1 MFVRKISRSYIFL
14 FFSACICQL
23 FITLF
28 CGRLRINLK
37 ETMRLFLW
45 FAPWQQ
51 ENNWR
56 NLESVTDV
64 GRNRTTAP
72 GRGAVFLI

>member
-1 MFVRKISRSYIFL
+1 
-14 FFSACICQL
+14 
-23 FITLF
+23 
-28 CGRLRINLK
+28 
-37 ETMRLFLW
+37 LW

-56 NLESVTDV
+56 NLENITDV
-64 GRNRTTAP
+64 GRNRPTAR